1 MTVAVD
7 DLTMEK
13 VRSYFFSP
21 LMIRMIHDSG
31 SSLRFSKDWCL
42 ARFFLVKE
50 SFSNLSKDQV
60 KVNFI
65 GCHGTRGTCSN
76 VGTVLCLKASIYD
89 IIS

>member
-50 SFSNLSKDQV
+50 SFSNLQIRLRLSSAGAMAPV
-60 KVNFI
+60 APALTWALFCV
-65 GCHGTRGTCSN
+65 
-76 VGTVLCLKASIYD
+76 
-89 IIS
+89 